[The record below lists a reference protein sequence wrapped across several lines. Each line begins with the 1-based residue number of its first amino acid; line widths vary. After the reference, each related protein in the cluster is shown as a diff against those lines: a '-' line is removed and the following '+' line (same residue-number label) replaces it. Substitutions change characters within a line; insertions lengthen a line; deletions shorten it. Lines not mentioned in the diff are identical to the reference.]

1 MRVRVWRAIAVC
13 LVLAATGA
21 AAAFAQD
28 STTTGTTGTD
38 PATTTEPVSTTDAT
52 TTTDTEPP
60 PSPEPPPP
68 EPPRI
73 AEGVSVAGLAVGG
86 MTAEEAAAALYAY
99 WRRPLVL
106 TFRARTWTP
115 RPAYVGASTDI
126 SAAVARAL
134 AAGPY
139 EALTLPIAI
148 NRTTLRTYIKRRAR
162 ELYRPPVNSRVYLRS
177 LRPYVTRGRPGRR
190 VLYWPTRY
198 RILAELRAHERGPVE
213 IPTAI
218 IRQRI
223 TRSNFG
229 PVVVI
234 RRESHR
240 LYLYNSMTFWRSF
253 GVATGMPQYPT
264 PLGRFHIVSK
274 VRWPWWYPP
283 DAAWAAGA
291 SPVPPGPNNPLGTRW
306 MGLSVGG
313 VGIHG
318 TPSAWSIGYSAS
330 HGCIRMRIPEAEWLF
345 ERVRIGTTVFIV
357 RA

>member
-1 MRVRVWRAIAVC
+1 MRVRVWRAIALG

-21 AAAFAQD
+21 AAAFAQE
-28 STTTGTTGTD
+28 SATTGSTVTDPAATTD
-38 PATTTEPVSTTDAT
+38 PATTTAA
-52 TTTDTEPP
+52 EPP

-68 EPPRI
+68 EPARI
-73 AEGVSVAGLAVGG
+73 AEGVTVAGVAVGG
-86 MTAEEAAAALYAY
+86 MTAEEAAAALYAF
-99 WRRPLVL
+99 WQRPLVL
-106 TFRARTWTP
+106 TFKSRTWSP
-115 RPAYVGASTDI
+115 SPARVGASTDI
-126 SAAVARAL
+126 SAAVTQAL
-134 AAGPY
+134 AAAPSQ
-139 EALTLPIAI
+139 ALTLPVVV
-148 NRTTLRTYIKRRAR
+148 NRTTLRAYVARRAR
-162 ELYRPPVNSRVYLRS
+162 ELYRPARNSVVYLRN
-177 LRPYVTRGRPGRR
+177 LRPYVTRGREGRK
-190 VLYWPTRY
+190 VLRWPTRY
-198 RILAELRAHERGPVE
+198 LILRELRAHERGPVE
-213 IPTAI
+213 IQHAVLRPRT
-218 IRQRI
+218 
-223 TRSNFG
+223 TRANFG
-229 PVVVI
+229 PVIVI

-240 LYLYNSMTFWRSF
+240 LYLYNVMTFRASF

-264 PLGRFHIVSK
+264 PLGKFRIVSK

-291 SPVPPGPNNPLGTRW
+291 SPVPPGVNNPLGTRW